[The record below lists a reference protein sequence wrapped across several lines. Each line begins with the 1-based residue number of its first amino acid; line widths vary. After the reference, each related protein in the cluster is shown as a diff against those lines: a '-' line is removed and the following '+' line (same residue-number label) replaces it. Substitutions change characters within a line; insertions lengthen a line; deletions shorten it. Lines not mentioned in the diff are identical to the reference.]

1 MVDDRAAPAP
11 GDRMPHP
18 LVLLL
23 TGVLLAMVLT
33 WVLPAGLYERQA
45 DADTGRELVLPGTWH
60 RVTAN
65 PVGPMQAILA
75 VPRGIV
81 NGADV
86 VVVIL
91 FVGGAFALLDRTGAL
106 RRLVM
111 ALVGRTRRPRLVV
124 VSMSLVF
131 GTLGALDNTFEE
143 IIALIPVLLVL
154 SRGLG
159 FGPVTALAM
168 SVGAATVGGAFGPT
182 NPFASGIANRFAGLP
197 LGAGA
202 GVRLGLTIVAVS
214 VWIAWTLSQVAR
226 DPVTDEPPTDSPAP
240 GAQDAI
246 EPATARD
253 GWLLAMA
260 VVPFA
265 PYIVGV
271 LHFDW
276 GFNELSAI
284 FLVVGLAIGLL
295 SGLGLRGSAE
305 AYLRAMEPM
314 LAAAL
319 FVGIARAISVVLTD
333 GQVIDTLVHGLSRP
347 LEGLSPMLAATLMVP
362 VHMLLHVVVPSV
374 SGHAALTMPIMGP
387 LADLLR
393 LPREVAVMAYQTG
406 GPIMDILSPTSGPL
420 LAMLMAARVSLGRW
434 IRFAVPGALL
444 VIAVGIVG
452 MLITIPGRPG

>member
-1 MVDDRAAPAP
+1 MVDDHAAPTP

-202 GVRLGLTIVAVS
+202 GVRLGLTIVTVS
-214 VWIAWTLSQVAR
+214 VWIAWTLSQVSR
-226 DPVTDEPPTDSPAP
+226 DPVTDEPPTDSRSTGVPPA
-240 GAQDAI
+240 A
-246 EPATARD
+246 ETATARD

-265 PYIVGV
+265 PYMVGV

-276 GFNELSAI
+276 GFDEIPAI

-305 AYLRAMEPM
+305 AYLRATEPM
-314 LAAAL
+314 LTAAL

-393 LPREVAVMAYQTG
+393 LPRELAVMAYQTG

-420 LAMLMAARVSLGRW
+420 LAMLMAARVSLWRW
-434 IRFAVPGALL
+434 IHFAVPGALL

-452 MLITIPGRPG
+452 MQFAR